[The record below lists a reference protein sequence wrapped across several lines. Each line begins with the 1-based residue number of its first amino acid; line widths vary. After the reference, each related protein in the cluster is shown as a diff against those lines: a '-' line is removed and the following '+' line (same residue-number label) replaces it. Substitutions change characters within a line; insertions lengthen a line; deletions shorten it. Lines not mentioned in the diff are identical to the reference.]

1 MKNFTFLLCLFL
13 TGFYSCNQNPDNSG
27 SKETMTKVETT
38 VSEKEK
44 AINQV
49 VKDAYASIS
58 FEKGATLDY
67 EALRALFTSD
77 ATLYNFRGDSLAFSN
92 IDDFIAGF
100 KAGIDSGEMIAFNEV
115 ELGGETEYFG
125 KIGHRISAYA
135 SYFDGSE
142 EIGEKGVNSF
152 QVIKVNGKW
161 LINSIIWD
169 VEKNGQSIPKRYLT
183 EKLE

>member
-13 TGFYSCNQNPDNSG
+13 TGLYSCTPNPDNSE
-27 SKETMTKVETT
+27 SEETMTKMEAT

-49 VKDAYASIS
+49 VKDAYAFIT
-58 FEKGATLDY
+58 FEKGTTPDY
-67 EALRALFTSD
+67 EALRALFTTD
-77 ATLYNFRGDSLAFSN
+77 ATLYNFRGDGLEFSF

-100 KAGIDSGEMIAFNEV
+100 KVGIDSGEMIAFKEV
-115 ELGGETEYFG
+115 ELGGKTEYFG
-125 KIGHRISAYA
+125 NIGHRISAYA
-135 SYFDGSE
+135 SYFDGAE

-152 QVIKVNGKW
+152 QVLKVNGKW

-169 VEKNGQSIPKRYLT
+169 VEKNGQSIPERYLT
-183 EKLE
+183 EK

>member
-1 MKNFTFLLCLFL
+1 MKNFIFLLCIFL
-13 TGFYSCNQNPDNSG
+13 TGFYSCKQNPDNSG
-27 SKETMTKVETT
+27 AKETMTKMERT

-49 VKDAYASIS
+49 VKDAYAFIS
-58 FEKGATLDY
+58 FEKGTTLDY
-67 EALRALFTSD
+67 EALRAIFTAD

-100 KAGIDSGEMIAFNEV
+100 KVSIDGGKMIAFNEV
-115 ELGGETEYFG
+115 ELGGKTEYFG

-135 SYFDGSE
+135 SYFDGAN

-152 QVIKVNGKW
+152 QVLKVNGKW

-169 VEKNGQSIPKRYLT
+169 VEKNGQSIPERYLS
-183 EKLE
+183 EK

>member
-1 MKNFTFLLCLFL
+1 MKKFTFLFCLFL
-13 TGFYSCNQNPDNSG
+13 TGFYSCKQNPDSSG
-27 SKETMTKVETT
+27 AKEAMTKTETT

-49 VKDAYASIS
+49 VKDAYAFIS
-58 FEKGATLDY
+58 FEKGTTLDY
-67 EALRALFTSD
+67 EALRAIFTAD

-100 KAGIDSGEMIAFNEV
+100 KASIDGGEMIAFNEV
-115 ELGGETEYFG
+115 ELAGKTEYFG

-135 SYFDGSE
+135 SYFDGAD

-152 QVIKVNGKW
+152 QVLEVNGKW

-169 VEKNGQSIPKRYLT
+169 VEKDGQSIPERYLS
-183 EKLE
+183 EK

>member
-1 MKNFTFLLCLFL
+1 MKNFTFLFCLVL
-13 TGFYSCNQNPDNSG
+13 TSFYSCNQKPDNSG
-27 SKETMTKVETT
+27 PKDTLTKMETT
-38 VSEKEK
+38 ISEKEK

-49 VKDAYASIS
+49 VKDAYALIS
-58 FEKGATLDY
+58 FEKGTTLDY
-67 EALRALFTSD
+67 EALKAIFTPN

-100 KAGIDSGEMIAFNEV
+100 KASIDDGEMIAFKEI
-115 ELGGETEYFG
+115 ELGGKTEYFG

-152 QVIKVNGKW
+152 QVLKVNDKW

-169 VEKNGQSIPKRYLT
+169 VEKNGQSIPKKYLT
-183 EKLE
+183 DKLE